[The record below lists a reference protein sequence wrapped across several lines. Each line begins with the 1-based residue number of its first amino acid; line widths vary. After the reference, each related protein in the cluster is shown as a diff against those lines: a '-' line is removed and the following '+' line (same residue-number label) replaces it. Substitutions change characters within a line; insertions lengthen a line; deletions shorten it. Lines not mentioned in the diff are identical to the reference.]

1 MFNKELNRR
10 VGRMEEQMSEVQK
23 EISSVK
29 TQVHDT
35 SENVLYIRDRLDT
48 KVEETSKPE
57 KNGYVT
63 WGKLITFLSLGVFTV
78 GTIFTIL
85 WNLYPA
91 K

>member
-63 WGKLITFLSLGVFTV
+63 WKGVSALIAAVSATTLLLIGVFK
-78 GTIFTIL
+78 FM
-85 WNLYPA
+85 A
-91 K
+91 